1 MRYSWATISLTALVV
16 CTIGI
21 GVWFSVG
28 MGGRWSDAG
37 DGQPRLPVV
46 QLRQAPGGP
55 LEVEVA
61 DESDERANGLSGR
74 RGLANDQGM
83 IFLFTEARLYPFWMK
98 DMRFPID
105 IIYLYEGTV
114 TEVFPSVAPPLPG
127 GVPTTV
133 QPTVPAD
140 AVLELFAGESAR
152 RGIEKGVYFQG
163 LPSLR

>member
-1 MRYSWATISLTALVV
+1 MRYSWVAVSIGMVIV
-16 CTIGI
+16 GTIGI
-21 GVWFSVG
+21 GIWLSAS
-28 MGGRWSDAG
+28 MGGGRHDAA
-37 DGQPRLPVV
+37 DGQPLLPVV
-46 QLRQAPGGP
+46 QLQQAPGGP

-61 DESDERANGLSGR
+61 DEPEERASGLSGR
-74 RGLANDQGM
+74 RGLASDQGM
-83 IFLFTEARLYPFWMK
+83 LFLFADARLYPFWMK

-127 GVPTTV
+127 GVPATV

>member
-1 MRYSWATISLTALVV
+1 MSQRILAVLAGLGLVV
-16 CTIGI
+16 TLGI
-21 GVWFSVG
+21 GLVLSWPAEGSL
-28 MGGRWSDAG
+28 SDIGA
-37 DGQPRLPVV
+37 GQPRLPIVR
-46 QLRQAPGGP
+46 LSNAPGGELD
-55 LEVEVA
+55 LEIA
-61 DESDERANGLSGR
+61 DEGAERGQGLSGR
-74 RGLANDQGM
+74 RGLPADQGM
-83 IFLFTEARLYPFWMK
+83 LFLFPEANTHAFWMK

-127 GVPTTV
+127 GVPATV

>member
-1 MRYSWATISLTALVV
+1 MRYSWVAVSIGAVV
-16 CTIGI
+16 ACTIGI
-21 GVWFSVG
+21 GIWLSTS
-28 MGGRWSDAG
+28 MGGGQLDGS
-37 DGQPRLPVV
+37 DGQPPLPMV

-61 DESDERANGLSGR
+61 DEPDERANGLSRR
-74 RGLANDQGM
+74 RGLASDQGM
-83 IFLFTEARLYPFWMK
+83 LFLFADARLYPFWMK

-127 GVPTTV
+127 GVPATV

-140 AVLELFAGESAR
+140 TVLELFAGESAR

>member
-1 MRYSWATISLTALVV
+1 MRYSWVAVSIGAVV
-16 CTIGI
+16 VWTIGI
-21 GVWFSVG
+21 GIWLSAS
-28 MGGRWSDAG
+28 MGGGRLDAA
-37 DGQPRLPVV
+37 DGQPPLPVV
-46 QLRQAPGGP
+46 QLQQAPGGP

-61 DESDERANGLSGR
+61 DEPEERANGLSGR
-74 RGLANDQGM
+74 RGLASDQGM
-83 IFLFTEARLYPFWMK
+83 FFLFADARLYPFWMK

-127 GVPTTV
+127 GVPATV